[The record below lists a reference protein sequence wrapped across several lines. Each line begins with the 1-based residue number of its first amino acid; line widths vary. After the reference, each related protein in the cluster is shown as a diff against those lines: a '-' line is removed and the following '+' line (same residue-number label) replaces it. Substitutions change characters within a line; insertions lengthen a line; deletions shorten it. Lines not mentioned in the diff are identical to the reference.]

1 MKLIPTTV
9 LALALSSITAA
20 QAGLMGPRP
29 PVNLSMGLDG
39 AAAMHSDSAASD
51 TTYLSGPGA
60 EGFKTE
66 FAFLNGVCSTVL
78 VRRDGNPL
86 VVCSDFGDQSPMIY
100 LLDQNTSAVMAQ
112 MRVELGS
119 TMGGIYAYLDY
130 SDRVVIAD
138 GADALLWVEAKQKD
152 GQWSL
157 KKKKRVNLSR
167 AVPKEE
173 YINALNPDAEG
184 GVWFVTDQAM
194 VGRYDPEE
202 KETVNLRLGKG
213 ETVHNSFANS
223 GDGKAAIATDRAL
236 YLLEYDDDEIEVV
249 WREEYE
255 AGSHR
260 KPGKLSHGTG
270 SSPTFFGPVSGT
282 EFLTIADNADDG
294 EQLLIF
300 DTEVKGKRDPLVCEV
315 NLPVAEGVFA
325 SENSPIGLGRTAIVS
340 STYGY
345 PYPIDDTL
353 PPSVPSSAPMVGGMF
368 RVDVSEGYKPGKGVK
383 ESDPSVCSIVWE
395 NPVHSS
401 AVPKLSVSDQLIYT
415 VDRQGDDYSFMAI
428 DFHTGETL
436 DAQLM
441 GSGRIFNTLQLAGNA
456 GFRQTYWQGTT
467 GGVIKVSRN

>member
-1 MKLIPTTV
+1 MKLIPSTI
-9 LALALSSITAA
+9 LALTLSSITAA

-29 PVNLSMGLDG
+29 PANLSMGLDG

-119 TMGGIYAYLDY
+119 TMGGIYAYLDHR
-130 SDRVVIAD
+130 DRVVIAD

-157 KKKKRVNLSR
+157 KKKKRANLSR
-167 AVPKEE
+167 VVPKGE

-184 GVWFVTDQAM
+184 GIWFVTDQAM
-194 VGRYDPEE
+194 AGRYDSEE
-202 KETVNLRLGKG
+202 KETVTLRLGKG

-249 WREEYE
+249 WRAEYDS
-255 AGSHR
+255 GSHR

-270 SSPTFFGPVSGT
+270 SSPTFFGPVTGT

-300 DTEVKGKRDPLVCEV
+300 DTGIKGKRDPLVCNV
-315 NLPVAEGVFA
+315 SLPAVEGVFA
-325 SENSPIGLGRTAIVS
+325 SENSPIGLGRSAIIS

-345 PYPIDDTL
+345 PYPIDGSL
-353 PPSVPSSAPMVGGMF
+353 PPSVPSSAPIEGGMY
-368 RVDVSEGYKPGKGVK
+368 RVDVSEYYKPGKGVK
-383 ESDPSVCSIVWE
+383 DKDQPVCNITWA
-395 NPVHSS
+395 NPVSSS

-415 VDRQGDDYSFMAI
+415 VERQNEDYSFTVI
-428 DFHTGETL
+428 DFHSGKTIGT
-436 DAQLM
+436 QLM

-456 GFRQTYWQGTT
+456 GFKQTYWQGTT
-467 GGVIKVSRN
+467 GGVIKVSRY